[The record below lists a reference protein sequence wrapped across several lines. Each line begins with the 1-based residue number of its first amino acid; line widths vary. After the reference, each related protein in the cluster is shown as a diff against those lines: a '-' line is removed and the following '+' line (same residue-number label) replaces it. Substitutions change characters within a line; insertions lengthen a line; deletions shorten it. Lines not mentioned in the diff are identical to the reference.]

1 MTLVLPMPRPRR
13 PLLLLLAA
21 AALLAGCATR
31 EVRKVSVYQREGFE
45 NTETYS
51 RLFDAPVAG
60 TCEAARRAL
69 LSQGYL
75 ISTQRTDTVAG
86 SKAFQ
91 PDGEVHM
98 QINFHVACLPEG
110 RSGKISTAF
119 VSAIQDR
126 YALKKNSNSA
136 SLGVGALGSVSIPVS
151 ATEDSLVKVASETI
165 PAGVFYDRFFALMQ
179 RYVEDAGTDERQAA
193 PALIEPPPMARS
205 AQTPVVTPVPAA
217 APASA
222 PAAPASAADS

>member
-1 MTLVLPMPRPRR
+1 MRLTPLIAVLT
-13 PLLLLLAA
+13 LAA
-21 AALLAGCATR
+21 LAGCATR
-31 EVRKVSVYQREGFE
+31 ETKKVSVYQREGFE
-45 NTETYS
+45 TTETYS

-75 ISTQRTDTVAG
+75 IGSQRPDSVSG
-86 SKAFQ
+86 SKSFQ

-98 QINFHVACLPEG
+98 QITFNIACLPEG
-110 RSGKISTAF
+110 RSGRIATAF

-136 SLGVGALGSVSIPVS
+136 SLGVGALGSLSIPVA

-165 PAGVFYDRFFALMQ
+165 PAGPFYDRFFALMQ
-179 RYVEDAGTDERQAA
+179 RYLEDASEEVA
-193 PALIEPPPMARS
+193 PAPPIEPPPMA
-205 AQTPVVTPVPAA
+205 TPARA
-217 APASA
+217 ASA
-222 PAAPASAADS
+222 PTASASAASAAS